1 MKRRKFILAL
11 LLTTA
16 IISLQAQNDSWRIL
30 FLNTP
35 EIVING
41 QTLHR
46 GDTFQGPGNIRWSA
60 PRQAMKVI
68 NLSTSKQRLVVSEQF
83 TKAQARTLEEFLR
96 GEKSLSTRQG
106 VLTTLTEIN
115 DYLSDTFYLADS
127 IIVATTLPTDSTR
140 FFYAS
145 YLYQG
150 ECINKRLYTHRGE
163 FVITPALYTIDGT
176 AIPPFDITLKVYY
189 YDTSKESATLLS
201 DRMQIIPLP
210 DCQEPISDSKSSQRG
225 GKQLKSRGQKSKKNG
240 HQ

>member
-1 MKRRKFILAL
+1 MKRRKSILAL
-11 LLTTA
+11 LFTTA
-16 IISLQAQNDSWRIL
+16 VISLQAQIDNWRIL

-41 QTLHR
+41 NTLHQ
-46 GDTFQGPGNIRWSA
+46 GDTFQDPGHINWSA
-60 PRQAMKVI
+60 PRQAMKVM
-68 NLSTSKQRLVVSEQF
+68 NLSTRKQRLLVSEQF
-83 TKAQARTLEEFLR
+83 AKAKAHTLKEFLK
-96 GEKSLSTRQG
+96 GEKSLFTRQG
-106 VLTTLTEIN
+106 ILTTLTEIN

-127 IIVATTLPTDSTR
+127 IIVATTLPTDNTHY
-140 FFYAS
+140 FYAS

-201 DRMQIIPLP
+201 DRMQILPLP
-210 DCQEPISDSKSSQRG
+210 DCQELISDSKTSQRG

>member
-1 MKRRKFILAL
+1 MKRRKSILAL
-11 LLTTA
+11 LFTTA
-16 IISLQAQNDSWRIL
+16 VISLQAQIDNWRIL

-41 QTLHR
+41 KTLHQ
-46 GDTFQGPGNIRWSA
+46 GDTFQDPGHINWSA
-60 PRQAMKVI
+60 PRQAMKVM
-68 NLSTSKQRLVVSEQF
+68 NLSTRKQRLLVSEQF
-83 TKAQARTLEEFLR
+83 AKAKAHTLKEFLK
-96 GEKSLSTRQG
+96 GEKSLFTRQG
-106 VLTTLTEIN
+106 ILTTLTEIN

-127 IIVATTLPTDSTR
+127 IIVATTLPTDNTHY
-140 FFYAS
+140 FYAS

-176 AIPPFDITLKVYY
+176 AISPFDITLKVYY

-201 DRMQIIPLP
+201 DRMQILPLP
-210 DCQEPISDSKSSQRG
+210 DCQEPISDSKTSQRG